1 MKKKFLKKNIPSD
14 LTAEMVLTA
23 FLGLAT
29 SLRIEADNVEV
40 LPFDHSGLVKSE
52 TLEEVAIRIE
62 QIVKE
67 LQK

>member
-29 SLRIEADNVEV
+29 SLRIEAKDVEI
-40 LPFDHSGLVKSE
+40 LPFDEGGTARAVA
-52 TLEEVAIRIE
+52 LEEAARRIE
-62 QIVKE
+62 QIAKE
-67 LQK
+67 LRK